1 MAALSTV
8 ERGVVK
14 DAPLTTGQAGAES
27 GGAVAGFTA
36 TSAIRSAKTAAS
48 LDRTCGPPPVRSV
61 TWLLQ
66 MGTRAFAAHLE
77 SAPMGEIVIRQA
89 GDADMQ
95 RLMELRSV
103 WTREWHGDADDPGY
117 AERFAAWF
125 ERESGRRLTWLAE
138 ADGRA
143 IGMMNLAVFERMPS
157 PGREPGCW
165 GYLGNAF
172 VLAEFRDQGVGQML
186 IDALLHYADDNG
198 FARVV
203 LSPSERSVPF
213 YERNGFRPADALL
226 LRRLPAR

>member
-1 MAALSTV
+1 
-8 ERGVVK
+8 
-14 DAPLTTGQAGAES
+14 
-27 GGAVAGFTA
+27 
-36 TSAIRSAKTAAS
+36 
-48 LDRTCGPPPVRSV
+48 
-61 TWLLQ
+61 
-66 MGTRAFAAHLE
+66 
-77 SAPMGEIVIRQA
+77 MGEIVIRQA

-165 GYLGNAF
+165 GYLGNVF

>member
-1 MAALSTV
+1 VIAQV
-8 ERGVVK
+8 DVIGVPM
-14 DAPLTTGQAGAES
+14 DLGA
-27 GGAVAGFTA
+27 
-36 TSAIRSAKTAAS
+36 
-48 LDRTCGPPPVRSV
+48 
-61 TWLLQ
+61 TWY
-66 MGTRAFAAHLE
+66 
-77 SAPMGEIVIRQA
+77 
-89 GDADMQ
+89 
-95 RLMELRSV
+95 
-103 WTREWHGDADDPGY
+103 PGISY
-117 AERFAAWF
+117 
-125 ERESGRRLTWLAE
+125 
-138 ADGRA
+138 GRA